1 MQNKKII
8 ISHATGNANV
18 RALVKGVLEKSFL
31 NRYYTCIAV
40 SENSIWVKL
49 LAEFRKRSY
58 TSEVLSLT
66 STRPFFEFCRLVF
79 QRLGIYFFIKHEKG
93 LFSIDKV
100 NRNLDRY
107 VSNKLKAG
115 DVIYGYEDSSL
126 ASFEKLKKL
135 GDGMCIYDLPIG
147 YWRAMRELLEEER
160 LRRPEWAITLTG
172 FKDTDEKVAR
182 KDRELHLANLI
193 YVASSFTKQ
202 TLQSYPGK
210 LASVKVVPYGFPPIY
225 PNRKYRTLSKEDK
238 LKLLFVGGLSQRK
251 GIANVF
257 EAVDSLDNVSLTV
270 IGRKPVKDCKPL
282 NDSLEKHR
290 YIESLAHSDIL
301 EEMRTHDILL
311 FPSLFEG
318 YGLVITEAM
327 SQGTPVITTTRT
339 CGADFIE
346 DGINGW
352 LVEPGSTKDII
363 NKLITISSCQE
374 QIAVIG
380 KKAQEKASKLPM
392 ATYGQRLISSL
403 EENILDNAR

>member
-1 MQNKKII
+1 M
-8 ISHATGNANV
+8 G
-18 RALVKGVLEKSFL
+18 FL

-58 TSEVLSLT
+58 TSKVLSVT
-66 STRPFFEFCRLVF
+66 SSRPFFELCRLVF
-79 QRLGIYFFIKHEKG
+79 QKFGLNFFIKHENG
-93 LFSIDKV
+93 MFSIDKV

-135 GDGMCIYDLPIG
+135 GNGTCIYDLPIG

-160 LRRPEWAITLTG
+160 LRRPEWASTLTG

-182 KDRELHLANLI
+182 KDRELQMADLI
-193 YVASSFTKQ
+193 YVASSFTRQ

-210 LASVKVVPYGFPPIY
+210 LASVKVIPYGFPPVY
-225 PNRKYRTLSKEDK
+225 SNRQYRTLSKGDK

-257 EAVDSLDNVSLTV
+257 EAVDALENVSLTV
-270 IGRKPVKDCKPL
+270 IGRKPVTDCKPL
-282 NDSLEKHR
+282 NDSLENHR

-339 CGADFIE
+339 CGADFIV

-352 LVEPGSTKDII
+352 LVEPGNTQSII
-363 NKLITISSCQE
+363 DKLKIISDDPSQIQE
-374 QIAVIG
+374 LGKNAQNLAVKHPI
-380 KKAQEKASKLPM
+380 SK
-392 ATYGQRLISSL
+392 YGERLISDLRAEL
-403 EENILDNAR
+403 EIE